1 MYADFTVPVPE
12 QKGKISRQNS
22 GGRIYIHYIL
32 DRTYNP
38 KTKKTHPHRKII
50 GRLAEDGVSMYPNE
64 NFFKFFPDTPL
75 PERRPHAK
83 RAPSRQAGAF
93 APRGAAHRFRQDHQ
107 GLPP

>member
-50 GRLAEDGVSMYPNE
+50 GRLA
-64 NFFKFFPDTPL
+64 
-75 PERRPHAK
+75 
-83 RAPSRQAGAF
+83 
-93 APRGAAHRFRQDHQ
+93 
-107 GLPP
+107 

>member
-64 NFFKFFPDTPL
+64 NFFKFFPDVL
-75 PERRPHAK
+75 
-83 RAPSRQAGAF
+83 RQ
-93 APRGAAHRFRQDHQ
+93 
-107 GLPP
+107 

>member
-1 MYADFTVPVPE
+1 MFADFTVPVPE

-50 GRLAEDGVSMYPNE
+50 GRLAEDGVSMRGCTS
-64 NFFKFFPDTPL
+64 FSTGS
-75 PERRPHAK
+75 
-83 RAPSRQAGAF
+83 SRTTA
-93 APRGAAHRFRQDHQ
+93 
-107 GLPP
+107 LTSS